1 MEHREPSPVHIC
13 AKEFES
19 KMKKT
24 VVLLEYTDETNDI
37 LVLGVFSLS
46 KLDEIISFYK
56 TLNGF
61 RDVTGSFVF
70 DKYLSVEEDYVYLLQ
85 IYNEHDDSVVYNNIY
100 VTEENAKKY
109 LEYFFNTN
117 DKSDY
122 NSYIER
128 YVIDEKLW
136 TEGFIRK

>member
-1 MEHREPSPVHIC
+1 M
-13 AKEFES
+13 
-19 KMKKT
+19 
-24 VVLLEYTDETNDI
+24 
-37 LVLGVFSLS
+37 S

-136 TEGFIRK
+136 TEGFIRCTE